1 MKGTVNIGE
10 SSMDY
15 LAKATVIGSPAGQGA
30 AEMAA
35 LKGVTV
41 PVKVYGP
48 LDAMKYDIQ
57 YGAIAAAAVQE
68 KAKSAVEDK
77 LKGLLGG
84 KKADAPA
91 QAPAAGTP
99 AAGPAPAAAQAQKPQ
114 SAEDK
119 AKEKL
124 RGLFGR

>member
-1 MKGTVNIGE
+1 MLFR
-10 SSMDY
+10 S
-15 LAKATVIGSPAGQGA
+15 
-30 AEMAA
+30 
-35 LKGVTV
+35 
-41 PVKVYGP
+41 YGP
-48 LDAMKYDIQ
+48 LDAVKYDIQ

-77 LKGLLGG
+77 LRGLLGG
-84 KKADAPA
+84 KKDQPA
-91 QAPAAGTP
+91 QSPAGGALAAG
-99 AAGPAPAAAQAQKPQ
+99 QAQKPQ